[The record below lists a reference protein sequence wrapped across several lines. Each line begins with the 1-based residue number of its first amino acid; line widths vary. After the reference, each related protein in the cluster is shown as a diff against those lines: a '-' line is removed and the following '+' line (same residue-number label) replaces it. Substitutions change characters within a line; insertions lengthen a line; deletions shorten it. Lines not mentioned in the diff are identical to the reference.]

1 LEEDEERKRRFND
14 VMAQQ
19 MITQA
24 LERFGVLRTIL
35 LTGAALGFG
44 LGVTVG
50 MAIGRWSRS

>member
-1 LEEDEERKRRFND
+1 
-14 VMAQQ
+14 MAQQ